1 MIFYAQRRGP
11 ASRPR
16 STRAT
21 HYSQHYTPVTDPHL
35 LPRMTTHVVDPNGA
49 MDPRTLKELQD
60 AFVRYGTQQQQ
71 VDLGRVIDGSYA
83 EQAVQC
89 LGQMAP

>member
-1 MIFYAQRRGP
+1 
-11 ASRPR
+11 
-16 STRAT
+16 
-21 HYSQHYTPVTDPHL
+21 
-35 LPRMTTHVVDPNGA
+35 MTTHVVDPNGA